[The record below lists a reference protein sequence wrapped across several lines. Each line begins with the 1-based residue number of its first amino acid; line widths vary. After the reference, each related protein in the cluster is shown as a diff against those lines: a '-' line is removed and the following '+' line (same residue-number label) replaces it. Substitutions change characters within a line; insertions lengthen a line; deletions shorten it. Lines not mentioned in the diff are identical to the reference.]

1 MVESRLRKGGIEV
14 DDWEETL
21 RLAIPTAGE
30 LGFAY
35 AKALE
40 EIASLRRALKDSQ
53 DTIKAIQEF
62 VGRSED

>member
-1 MVESRLRKGGIEV
+1 M